1 MTPKRAMEL
10 AVKFAGKQPRA
21 FVVALGDLILTTCAE
36 ERYAALTE
44 AQELCRQVHEGT
56 CEINEVRDA
65 ILTLRDKEQP

>member
-1 MTPKRAMEL
+1 MTPERAMQL
-10 AVKFAGKQPRA
+10 AVQFAGKQPKSLFA
-21 FVVALGDLILTTCAE
+21 ALGNLILTACAE
-36 ERYAALTE
+36 ERHAALTE